1 MVDGLFAK
9 IKLFSDLSVVSNTN
23 NYCLYNSKKKREN
36 YLLKSDYEELSQ
48 ALSQETTKYKPSL
61 KASTFF
67 MYKKKTTSYWLSVNC
82 MQHMKIKDK
91 VAYKVEIHGQRMND
105 KWTSGRNFGVG
116 GQQLV

>member
-1 MVDGLFAK
+1 
-9 IKLFSDLSVVSNTN
+9 
-23 NYCLYNSKKKREN
+23 
-36 YLLKSDYEELSQ
+36 
-48 ALSQETTKYKPSL
+48 
-61 KASTFF
+61 

-91 VAYKVEIHGQRMND
+91 VAYKGEIHGERMND